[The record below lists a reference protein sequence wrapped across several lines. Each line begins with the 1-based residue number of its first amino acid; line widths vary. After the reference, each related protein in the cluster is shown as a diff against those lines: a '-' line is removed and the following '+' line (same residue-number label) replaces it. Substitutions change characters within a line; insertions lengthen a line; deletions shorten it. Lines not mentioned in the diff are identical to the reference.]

1 MLVLRRKIGQSL
13 TIGEEIEVIV
23 LSITGNQVRL
33 GAQAPKTVR
42 IDRKEM
48 KNRRQLEELKHDEVH
63 S

>member
-33 GAQAPKTVR
+33 GAQAPRAIR

-48 KNRRQLEELKHDEVH
+48 RDKRELEE
-63 S
+63 